1 MPSKLLICSEK
12 DISSTNMRDALFKM
26 EKWDD
31 IGSDGTNTFHLFG
44 NNVIMTIPEL
54 HIYAENVDKEAEKF
68 GIKFD
73 EVIFM
78 SRHKAASAIP
88 TLTVHPIGN
97 YNNADFGGMS
107 ETLVRSSPASM
118 TDALRIMSEMDT
130 EGFQVSFE
138 VTHHGPYLDRPTMFI
153 EIGSDETMWGNIF
166 AAEVLAKTI
175 LAIKENDHP
184 NVIGVGGGH
193 YAPRFT
199 EISNAYKVNFG
210 HMLPGYAF
218 NGLDDENFI
227 SKVRLASDATSTK
240 MVYLH
245 KKSMKKSEATR
256 LSDILVAEG
265 FEIVTS
271 KDFRR
276 IREPC

>member
-1 MPSKLLICSEK
+1 MSSKLLICSEK
-12 DISSTNMRDALFKM
+12 DISSTNMRDALFGM
-26 EKWDD
+26 RKWED
-31 IGSDGTNTFHLFG
+31 IGSDGTNTFHSFDDK
-44 NNVIMTIPEL
+44 VIMTIPEL

-97 YNNADFGGMS
+97 YNNADFGGKS
-107 ETLVRSSPASM
+107 ETLVKSSPASM
-118 TDALRIMSEMDT
+118 TDALRTLSKMDT

-138 VTHHGPYLDRPTMFI
+138 VTHHGPYLDKPTMFI

-166 AAEVLAKTI
+166 AAKTLAKTI
-175 LAIKENDHP
+175 LAIKDNDYP

-218 NGLDDENFI
+218 SGSDDEKFL
-227 SKVRLASDATSTK
+227 SKVKLASDATATK
-240 MVYLH
+240 MIYLH
-245 KKSMKKSEATR
+245 KKSLKKSEASR
-256 LSDILVAEG
+256 LSELMESNE

-271 KDFRR
+271 KDFDA
-276 IREPC
+276 IMN

>member
-1 MPSKLLICSEK
+1 MSSKLLICSEK
-12 DISSTNMRDALFKM
+12 DISSTNMRDALFGM
-26 EKWDD
+26 GKWED
-31 IGSDGTNTFHLFG
+31 IGSDGTNTFHSFDDK
-44 NNVIMTIPEL
+44 VIMTIPEL

-97 YNNADFGGMS
+97 YNNADFGGKS
-107 ETLVRSSPASM
+107 ETLVKSSPASM
-118 TDALRIMSEMDT
+118 TDALRTLSKMDT

-138 VTHHGPYLDRPTMFI
+138 VTHHGPYLDKPTMFI

-166 AAEVLAKTI
+166 AAETLAKTI
-175 LAIKENDHP
+175 LAIKDNDYP

-218 NGLDDENFI
+218 SGLDDEKFL
-227 SKVRLASDATSTK
+227 SKVKLASDATATK

-245 KKSMKKSEATR
+245 KKSLKKSEASR
-256 LSDILVAEG
+256 LSELMESNE

-271 KDFRR
+271 KDFDA
-276 IREPC
+276 IMN